1 MSRTRRRTF
10 LALSAAAIGMLA
22 MLAVAWPGYAQPTND
37 RLEVFYLSAP
47 DCPYCAHWESQSRA
61 AFLAS
66 PEGKAVQFVEIRGA
80 TLREPIDARHYP
92 PEHRWVFE
100 QIGPSR
106 GVPRFLLAI
115 NGKIAVSAYG
125 TGGYSSKF
133 LPALKQA
140 LARRQMEK
148 T

>member
-1 MSRTRRRTF
+1 MRF
-10 LALSAAAIGMLA
+10 LHIAALLGIL
-22 MLAVAWPGYAQPTND
+22 LAVASTGQAQTANS
-37 RLEVFYLSAP
+37 RIEVFYLSAP

-61 AFLAS
+61 ALLAS
-66 PEGKAVQFVEIRGA
+66 PEGKAVRFVEIRGR

-106 GVPRFLLAI
+106 GVPRFLLAVD
-115 NGKIAVSAYG
+115 GKIVANAYG
-125 TGGYSSKF
+125 TGEYRTKF
-133 LPALKQA
+133 LPALKEA
-140 LARRQMEK
+140 VARRQMEK